1 MDRKSKSTIME
12 TQPDKFFREKL
23 EGYQRTIPPTAWERI
38 ETGLDKK
45 KTRGLWIKIAAS
57 LSLLAITTYLLWPA
71 PEKNNSSLS
80 PTLISEKEPDK
91 SAKKENPVK
100 QNEIPE
106 QPVVEKKNKL
116 NQVPKADKPLE
127 VKINAADKLEIAN
140 QVRASDEIKIEVFTP
155 EISES
160 MEVAVAVKEG
170 TDPDEIADDKSIKI
184 ILSSEEVNEKYFL
197 KNKIAEATPEEK
209 KSSTLRKLLDKAYD
223 LKHNQDPVGELRQM
237 KNEILALNFKND
249 KQRGQNK

>member
-1 MDRKSKSTIME
+1 ME

-38 ETGLDKK
+38 ETGLHKK
-45 KTRGLWIKIAAS
+45 KNRGLWIKIAAS
-57 LSLLAITTYLLWPA
+57 LSLLAITAYLLWPA
-71 PEKNNSSLS
+71 PEKTNSSLS
-80 PTLISEKEPDK
+80 PTLISEKENESDK

-100 QNEIPE
+100 QKEISE
-106 QPVVEKKNKL
+106 QPVVEKEHKL
-116 NQVPKADKPLE
+116 NRVSKADKPVE
-127 VKINAADKLEIAN
+127 ATINAAAN
-140 QVRASDEIKIEVFTP
+140 KPEVVNPVSISDEIKVEIIAP
-155 EISES
+155 EIADPLKG
-160 MEVAVAVKEG
+160 VAMKEDPAPANE
-170 TDPDEIADDKSIKI
+170 TDDDKSIKI

-237 KNEILALNFKND
+237 KNEILALNFKNE